1 MAAPPPDRRNRR
13 NRSDAAPERRLPPG
27 VAATAPPSRT
37 GNGVKW
43 LVVAA
48 LLVVA
53 FVVVVWTVRRTPAS
67 GPAPIVTEPPPQ
79 STGPGV
85 VGLVVQPDDGRAPIL
100 DEIDRARRSIDL
112 EVYLLSDSQMIAALE
127 RAHDRGVPVRVL
139 LEQHPFGG
147 NGSTP
152 DVYARLQKAGV
163 DVRWTNPAFTFSHVK
178 LFIFDDDAAA
188 IMNLNLTASAFTRN
202 REFAIVTTQPA
213 AVRTAMAIFAADWTR
228 GPEPNPDPLVVSP
241 TNSREALLGL
251 IGGAR
256 RSLDIY
262 AEVMR
267 DPEAMRA
274 VEDAAR
280 RGVQVRLI
288 MSGQPNDD
296 NGKQRAELA
305 AAGVQVRLLNRL
317 YIHAKMILVDGQRAF
332 VGSQNFTATSLDQN
346 REVGIVVDDPA
357 VLARIEKTF
366 AADFATGKPQ
376 VG

>member
-1 MAAPPPDRRNRR
+1 LATSGGRNRR
-13 NRSDAAPERRLPPG
+13 NRGGPAPERSLPPG
-27 VAATAPPSRT
+27 VAATGPPPKT

-53 FVVVVWTVRRTPAS
+53 FVVVVWTVRRAPS
-67 GPAPIVTEPPPQ
+67 GAPEPVVTEPPLQP
-79 STGPGV
+79 TGPGI
-85 VGLVVQPDDGRAPIL
+85 VGLVVQPDDGRAPIV
-100 DEIDRARRSIDL
+100 DEIAAARRSIDL
-112 EVYLLSDSQMIAALE
+112 EVYLLSDQPVIAALE

-152 DVYARLQKAGV
+152 DVYARLQKAGI
-163 DVRWTNPAFTFSHVK
+163 DVRWTNPAFTFSHIKMFV
-178 LFIFDDDAAA
+178 FDDEAAA

-213 AVRTAMAIFAADWTR
+213 AVRAAMAIFAADWTR
-228 GPEPNPDPLVVSP
+228 GAEPNPGPLVVSP
-241 TNSREALLGL
+241 TNSRETLLGL

-256 RSLDIY
+256 QSLDIY

-267 DPEAMRA
+267 DPEVMQAI
-274 VEDAAR
+274 EDAAH
-280 RGVQVRLI
+280 RGVRVRLI

-296 NGKQRAELA
+296 NGKQRAQLA
-305 AAGVQVRLLNRL
+305 SAGVQVRLLNRL
-317 YIHAKMILVDGQRAF
+317 YVHAKMVLVDGQRAF

-346 REVGIVVDDPA
+346 REAGIVVDDPA
-357 VLARIEKTF
+357 VLARIERIFEGDF
-366 AADFATGKPQ
+366 AAGKPQ